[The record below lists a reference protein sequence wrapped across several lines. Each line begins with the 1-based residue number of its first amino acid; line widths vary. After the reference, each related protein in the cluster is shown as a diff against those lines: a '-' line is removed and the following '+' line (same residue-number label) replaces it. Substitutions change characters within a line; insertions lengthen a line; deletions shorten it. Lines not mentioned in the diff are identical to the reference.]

1 MKEGDATVDGRDE
14 FNEQCLEILD
24 FLDTYGTIRLGH
36 LEKFFPGSEK
46 KVSYLIKKRR
56 LYKSP
61 DGAFISTEQEPRS
74 DKCMAAALGVLSDI
88 YEKVKSF
95 TGAAAPSLISF
106 VTHSGEF
113 YEIVYVSYGMEV
125 MVTASFRNRHKNY
138 TDATKRIVIV
148 EDLGQMEKLKIPGTA
163 RYALIRPD
171 GSLTYYNG
179 S

>member
-1 MKEGDATVDGRDE
+1 MDGRDE

-24 FLDTYGTIRLGH
+24 FLDNYGTMRYDY
-36 LEKFFPGSEK
+36 LEKFFPGSDK

-56 LYKSP
+56 LHKSP
-61 DGAFISTEQEPRS
+61 DGVFIGTEQDPRPN
-74 DKCMAAALGVLSDI
+74 KCMAAALGVLADI

-95 TGAAAPSLISF
+95 TGASAPSLISF

-148 EDLGQMEKLKIPGTA
+148 EDIRQMEKLKIPGTA
-163 RYALIRPD
+163 RYALISPD